1 MHQSKESYTA
11 MVSGY
16 PRDNIALE
24 NNTGAGTV
32 TNLVNDY
39 KIGLKLRV
47 CFNQELAVEIR
58 KQGLNL
64 SQLASHFRLY
74 KFFIKSGQQ
83 RTK

>member
-1 MHQSKESYTA
+1 

-24 NNTGAGTV
+24 NNIGAGTV
-32 TNLVNDY
+32 TNIVNNY
-39 KIGLKLRV
+39 KIGLENSEFALIR
-47 CFNQELAVEIR
+47 ELAVEIR